1 MSLSFGPSSKAVRM
15 VFYNLAGE
23 SLKGIMKKGAKSN
36 KQQPRPSIKKVDSR
50 MHAFGSS
57 QHNNHHY
64 DCHAAFF
71 GVIVEHLNGFLLYFP
86 SPRGTN
92 GAPLTSE
99 TNI

>member
-1 MSLSFGPSSKAVRM
+1 MSLSFDPSSKAVSM
-15 VFYNLAGE
+15 VYNLAGE
-23 SLKGIMKKGAKSN
+23 SLKGIMKKGAKPN

-57 QHNNHHY
+57 QHNNHY

-71 GVIVEHLNGFLLYFP
+71 GVIVEHLNDFLLYCS